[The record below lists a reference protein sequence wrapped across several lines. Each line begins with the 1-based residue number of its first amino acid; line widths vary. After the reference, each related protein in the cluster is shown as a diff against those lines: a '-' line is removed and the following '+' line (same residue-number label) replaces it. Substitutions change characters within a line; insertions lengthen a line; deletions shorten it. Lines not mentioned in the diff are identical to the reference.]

1 MSHDFGSIGS
11 QNRRSGSKSGAASG
25 GVSSPGIGFHE
36 LRQALE
42 ISTLREDLE
51 RLSQGA
57 DALREHVEDAV
68 EQVRDRFAALSAEEM
83 ADAAAMAPLL
93 QFAVAAL
100 LDVREQVRRLDTRTG
115 PVGDEDRPSWQGPTD
130 SPRSR
135 PSHHA
140 APVVSSRSEVEDA
153 PPPPHPDPTPV
164 SPVMMTPPAPSAPS
178 PRLRDV
184 PSSDPILRGE
194 ARQAAPPSMSA
205 SWLTSESPLP
215 PPPSRTAA
223 TRGGGGGA
231 APLPGAIDWLGR
243 AGR

>member
-11 QNRRSGSKSGAASG
+11 QNRRSGLKSSAASG
-25 GVSSPGIGFHE
+25 GGSGPGIGFHE

-51 RLSQGA
+51 RLSHGA
-57 DALREHVEDAV
+57 DALRGHVEDTV

-115 PVGDEDRPSWQGPTD
+115 AVGDEDRPSWQGAID
-130 SPRSR
+130 VPRAR

-140 APVVSSRSEVEDA
+140 AAVVSSSPEVEDA
-153 PPPPHPDPTPV
+153 PPPPPRPDPTP
-164 SPVMMTPPAPSAPS
+164 SPVMMTPPAPSAPP
-178 PRLRDV
+178 PRPRDV
-184 PSSDPILRGE
+184 PTSDPTLRGE
-194 ARQAAPPSMSA
+194 TRQAAPPSMSA

-215 PPPSRTAA
+215 PPPSRAAA
-223 TRGGGGGA
+223 TRGGSVA
-231 APLPGAIDWLGR
+231 APPPGGIDWLGR

>member
-11 QNRRSGSKSGAASG
+11 QNRRVGSQSSAASG
-25 GVSSPGIGFHE
+25 GAGGPGIGFHE

-51 RLSQGA
+51 RLTHGA
-57 DALREHVEDAV
+57 DALRGHVEDVV

-115 PVGDEDRPSWQGPTD
+115 PVGDEDRPSWQGMSD
-130 SPRSR
+130 SPRAR
-135 PSHHA
+135 VSHHA
-140 APVVSSRSEVEDA
+140 AAVVSSSPEVKDA
-153 PPPPHPDPTPV
+153 PPPPRPDPAP
-164 SPVMMTPPAPSAPS
+164 SPVMTTPPAPSS
-178 PRLRDV
+178 PLPRPRDV
-184 PSSDPILRGE
+184 PSSDPTLRGE
-194 ARQAAPPSMSA
+194 TRQSAPPSMSA

-215 PPPSRTAA
+215 PPPSRAAA
-223 TRGGGGGA
+223 TRGGSVA
-231 APLPGAIDWLGR
+231 APSPGGIDWLGR

>member
-11 QNRRSGSKSGAASG
+11 QNRRSGLKSGAASG
-25 GVSSPGIGFHE
+25 GGSGPGIGFHE

-51 RLSQGA
+51 RLSHGA
-57 DALREHVEDAV
+57 DALRGHVEDTV

-115 PVGDEDRPSWQGPTD
+115 AVGDEDRPSWQGVID
-130 SPRSR
+130 APRAR
-135 PSHHA
+135 PPHHA
-140 APVVSSRSEVEDA
+140 AAVVSSSPEVEDA
-153 PPPPHPDPTPV
+153 PPPQQPRPDPTP
-164 SPVMMTPPAPSAPS
+164 SPVMMTPPAPSAPP
-178 PRLRDV
+178 PRPRDV
-184 PSSDPILRGE
+184 PTSDPTLRGE
-194 ARQAAPPSMSA
+194 TRQAAPPSMSA

-215 PPPSRTAA
+215 PPPSRAAA
-223 TRGGGGGA
+223 TRGGGVA
-231 APLPGAIDWLGR
+231 APSPGGIDWLGR

>member
-1 MSHDFGSIGS
+1 MPHDFGSIGS
-11 QNRRSGSKSGAASG
+11 QNRRSGSKSGAAPGGASG
-25 GVSSPGIGFHE
+25 PGIGFHE

-51 RLSQGA
+51 RLSHGA
-57 DALREHVEDAV
+57 DALRGHVEDVV

-115 PVGDEDRPSWQGPTD
+115 PVGDEDRPSWQGVTD
-130 SPRSR
+130 SLRGGRLSHQAAAVASSPLEVDEPPPRS
-135 PSHHA
+135 
-140 APVVSSRSEVEDA
+140 A
-153 PPPPHPDPTPV
+153 PPP
-164 SPVMMTPPAPSAPS
+164 SPVMMAPSTPLASS
-178 PRLRDV
+178 PRPRDV
-184 PSSDPILRGE
+184 PPLDPIPQGE
-194 ARQAAPPSMSA
+194 TRQASTPSMSA

-215 PPPSRTAA
+215 PPPSRAAA
-223 TRGGGGGA
+223 TRGGGVAGPSPGG
-231 APLPGAIDWLGR
+231 IDWLGR